1 MDPIV
6 LFRRDP
12 TLNMARFY
20 RIEILPTLFGEVSVL
35 RNWGRIGTLGRMNIE
50 TCTTP
55 EEAEWTAAETMR
67 RKIRRGYHGAIPPGD
82 EGPAIGILGPV
93 PAR

>member
-6 LFRRDP
+6 LFRVDP
-12 TLNMARFY
+12 AVNMARFY

-55 EEAEWTAAETMR
+55 EEADKTAAETLR
-67 RKIRRGYHGAIPPGD
+67 QKTRRGYRGATQPGD
-82 EGPAIGILGPV
+82 EDAAIGNLGPV